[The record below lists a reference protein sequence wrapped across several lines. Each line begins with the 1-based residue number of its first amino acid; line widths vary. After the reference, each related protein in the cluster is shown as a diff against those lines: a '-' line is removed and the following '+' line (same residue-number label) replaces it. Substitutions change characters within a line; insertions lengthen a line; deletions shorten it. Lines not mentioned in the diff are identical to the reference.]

1 MRIKRTLASR
11 ASGFRDFAPA
21 RPYSA
26 KRARSRGLYPMP
38 SLGRQILRGLRP
50 SPLAIRACAC
60 FLNPDDVLLKATC
73 AQRPILGDSG
83 PLQWSKKAK
92 MSAQILKVI
101 PLSFIV
107 CRFVLKL
114 RLVPGIPQRTTS
126 TARMMNIGLLGALNR
141 NVQREF
147 DTSRKDTH
155 WGRRKLKRDE

>member
-1 MRIKRTLASR
+1 
-11 ASGFRDFAPA
+11 
-21 RPYSA
+21 
-26 KRARSRGLYPMP
+26 
-38 SLGRQILRGLRP
+38 
-50 SPLAIRACAC
+50 
-60 FLNPDDVLLKATC
+60 
-73 AQRPILGDSG
+73 
-83 PLQWSKKAK
+83 
-92 MSAQILKVI
+92 MSARILKVI

-126 TARMMNIGLLGALNR
+126 TARMMNIGLLRALNR